1 MGKSHLVRSL
11 RNIHLGVTCSA
22 SSTAA
27 AAPTEATAT
36 AISPINFFQL
46 QDKSDKKPT
55 KEFLMYSSRESNAAA
70 D

>member
-11 RNIHLGVTCSA
+11 RYIHLGVT
-22 SSTAA
+22 SSAA
-27 AAPTEATAT
+27 AITATATAT

-70 D
+70 N